1 MKLKKRENSD
11 IFGLSFMDC
20 ICCGFGAVI
29 LMFILTTGENAK
41 QSEEIKNK
49 LEATVQKT
57 EDKLRKETQKFQSL
71 ISEVAELEK
80 TLQSLNQ
87 QAKKSEQAKEEAS
100 ENLATAIENKSE
112 QSKTLQSLLEQ
123 EQKLKKQ
130 LIQIEAEVNQLSNQ
144 PKGST
149 GKAVIPFGEDERR
162 QYLTGL
168 KVDGDRIALLVDISY
183 SMLSETIS
191 GLNEYNNITDPN
203 KLISRKW
210 TRVLDTVDWLMANME
225 CDYYQIILYNEKASF
240 ALSDTARKWMLA
252 KDVTLAEKTSYAV
265 WNTIPT
271 GGSNLEAAFKL
282 ASTLSPKPD
291 NIFLITDALPTHSS
305 AHATGLQ
312 VTGKE
317 RKTHFRSGY
326 KLAKKHRFP
335 INVILY
341 PFEGDPYA
349 AGSYWKLA
357 DQTKGSL
364 FTPSPNWPN

>member
-1 MKLKKRENSD
+1 MKLKKKRNSD

-49 LEATVQKT
+49 LETTVQKT
-57 EDKLRKETQKFQSL
+57 EDKLRKETQKFQTL
-71 ISEVAELEK
+71 TSEVTELEK
-80 TLQSLNQ
+80 TLQSLLQ
-87 QAKKSEQAKEEAS
+87 QAKKSEEAKEEAS
-100 ENLATAIENKSE
+100 QNLASAIENKSE
-112 QSKTLQSLLEQ
+112 QSKSLQTLLEKEQ
-123 EQKLKKQ
+123 ELKKQ
-130 LIQIEAEVNQLSNQ
+130 LIQIEGEVDQISDQ

-149 GKAVIPFGEDERR
+149 GKAVIPFGKEGRR

-203 KLISRKW
+203 KITSRKW
-210 TRVLDTVDWLMANME
+210 TRVLDTVDWLMASME
-225 CDYYQIILYNEKASF
+225 CDYYQIILYNEKAHF
-240 ALSDTARKWMLA
+240 ALLDTARKWMPS

-271 GGSNLEAAFKL
+271 GGSNLEGAFKL

-305 AHATGLQ
+305 AQVTGFQ

-317 RKTHFRSGY
+317 REAHFKSGY
-326 KLAKKHRFP
+326 KLAQKHRFP

-341 PFEGDPYA
+341 PFEGDFNA